1 MNEVQV
7 FNFEQ
12 KEVRTVLIKNEAWFV
27 GKDVAQA
34 LGYQDTPKAIK
45 QHVDQDDRL
54 TLTGQNAHLE
64 NLPNRGVVGVNESG
78 VYSLIFGSKL
88 DSAKRFKKWVTSE
101 VLPSIRHTGGYKID
115 RSDMTDILVKAI
127 SSMNER
133 IHALENTTIT
143 SGQEKAFNN
152 IKKQRIIWVIGGTY
166 RYKELSRTVSRA
178 IMRDVFTTYGISRLD
193 ELKSKD
199 FDAAYNFV
207 KNWEPQGK
215 LVKKIGYAVYKRIRE
230 RNGVFSQ
237 WS

>member
-7 FNFEQ
+7 FDNLKV
-12 KEVRTVLIKNEAWFV
+12 KEENGQVMFDAESAAIGLGISRLATSGNISVRWERVNKYLSVPTSGHELRRGDFITEPQLYK
-27 GKDVAQA
+27 
-34 LGYQDTPKAIK
+34 LAIK
-45 QHVDQDDRL
+45 ANSPQAEKFQD
-54 TLTGQNAHLE
+54 
-64 NLPNRGVVGVNESG
+64 
-78 VYSLIFGSKL
+78 
-88 DSAKRFKKWVTSE
+88 WVTSE
-101 VLPSIRHTGGYKID
+101 VLPSIRRTGGYKID

-133 IHALENTTIT
+133 IHALENTTII

-199 FDAAYNFV
+199 FDEAYNFV
-207 KNWEPQGK
+207 KKWEPQGE
-215 LVKKIGYAVYKRIRE
+215 LVRKSGYAVYKRIRE
-230 RNGVFSQ
+230 SQGVFSQ

>member
-12 KEVRTVLIKNEAWFV
+12 NEVRTVLIKNEAWFV
-27 GKDVAQA
+27 GKDVATV
-34 LGYQDTPKAIK
+34 LGYKNTKDALLK
-45 QHVDQDDRL
+45 HVDDEDKLGSRI
-54 TLTGQNAHLE
+54 TTSGQARE
-64 NLPNRGVVGVNESG
+64 MVAINESG

-101 VLPSIRHTGGYKID
+101 VLPSIRRTGGYKID

-133 IHALENTTIT
+133 IHDLENITIT

-166 RYKELSRTVSRA
+166 RYKELSRTISRA

-199 FDAAYNFV
+199 FDEAYNFV
-207 KNWEPQGK
+207 KKWEPQGE
-215 LVKKIGYAVYKRIRE
+215 LVKKSGYAVYKRIRE
-230 RNGVFSQ
+230 SQGVFSQ

>member
-7 FNFEQ
+7 FDKLKV
-12 KEVRTVLIKNEAWFV
+12 KEENGQVLFDAETAAIGLGISRLATSGNISVRWERVNKYLSVPTSGHELRRGDFITEPQFYK
-27 GKDVAQA
+27 
-34 LGYQDTPKAIK
+34 LAIK
-45 QHVDQDDRL
+45 ANNETAEKFQD
-54 TLTGQNAHLE
+54 
-64 NLPNRGVVGVNESG
+64 
-78 VYSLIFGSKL
+78 
-88 DSAKRFKKWVTSE
+88 WVTSE
-101 VLPSIRHTGGYKID
+101 VLPSIRQTGGYKID

-166 RYKELSRTVSRA
+166 RYKELSRTISRA

-199 FDAAYNFV
+199 FDEAYNFV
-207 KNWEPQGK
+207 KKWEPQGK
-215 LVKKIGYAVYKRIRE
+215 LVKKSGYAVYKRIRE
-230 RNGVFSQ
+230 SQGVFSQ

>member
-1 MNEVQV
+1 MSLEVQV
-7 FNFEQ
+7 FDSLKV
-12 KEVRTVLIKNEAWFV
+12 KEENGQVMFDAETAAIGIGLTQEKNNLIYVRWERVNKLLGNSPLV
-27 GKDVAQA
+27 GKGDFITEPQ
-34 LGYQDTPKAIK
+34 LYKLAIK
-45 QHVDQDDRL
+45 ANSPQAEKFQD
-54 TLTGQNAHLE
+54 
-64 NLPNRGVVGVNESG
+64 
-78 VYSLIFGSKL
+78 
-88 DSAKRFKKWVTSE
+88 WVTSE
-101 VLPSIRHTGGYKID
+101 VLPSIRRTGGYKID

-166 RYKELSRTVSRA
+166 RYKELSRTISGA

-199 FDAAYNFV
+199 FDEAYNFV
-207 KNWEPQGK
+207 KKWEPQGE
-215 LVKKIGYAVYKRIRE
+215 LVKKSGYAVYKRIRE

>member
-1 MNEVQV
+1 M
-7 FNFEQ
+7 
-12 KEVRTVLIKNEAWFV
+12 

-101 VLPSIRHTGGYKID
+101 VLPSIRRTGGYKID

-133 IHALENTTIT
+133 IHDLENITIT

-166 RYKELSRTVSRA
+166 RYKELSRTISRA

-199 FDAAYNFV
+199 FDEAYNFV
-207 KNWEPQGK
+207 KKWEPQGE
-215 LVKKIGYAVYKRIRE
+215 LVKKSGYAVYKRIRE
-230 RNGVFSQ
+230 SQGVFSQ